1 MLKLAFLICS
11 LFAVFMPSLVVADSI
26 KPSYTLAGYE
36 KGTAIGTGPSKAS
49 AAQKARKNIP
59 DGATQAGATKYVK
72 NGERSYTAHIPW
84 RKKK

>member
-1 MLKLAFLICS
+1 MLKMSLLICS

-36 KGTAIGTGPSKAS
+36 RGTAIGTGPSKAS
-49 AAQKARKNIP
+49 AHQKERQNIP
-59 DGATQAGATKYVK
+59 DGASQVGATKYVK
-72 NGERSYTAHIPW
+72 NGDRSYTAHIPW

>member
-1 MLKLAFLICS
+1 MLKLSVLICS
-11 LFAVFMPSLVVADSI
+11 LFAFTMPAKVS
-26 KPSYTLAGYE
+26 AGSTNANYAWAGNE

-49 AAQKARKNIP
+49 AHQKARRNMP

-72 NGERSYTAHIPW
+72 NGDRSYTAHIPW

>member
-1 MLKLAFLICS
+1 MIKLSVLICS
-11 LFAVFMPSLVVADSI
+11 LFAFTMPALVNADS
-26 KPSYTLAGYE
+26 TNANFAWAGYE

-49 AAQKARKNIP
+49 AHQKARKNMP

-72 NGERSYTAHIPW
+72 NGDRSYTAHIPW